1 MSQGKEAWLCVQ
13 RQKAV
18 LWLQPV
24 FVSEEKTGQF
34 HQEFS
39 GSLSGEEEMSFHAN
53 FTSCGSNV
61 VFLNV
66 LDLKWPWG

>member
-1 MSQGKEAWLCVQ
+1 MSQSKGARLCVQ

-24 FVSEEKTGQF
+24 FVSEEKTGHF

-39 GSLSGEEEMSFHAN
+39 GSLSGKEEMSFHAN
-53 FTSCGSNV
+53 FTSYGSNV
-61 VFLNV
+61 VFWNV
-66 LDLKWPWG
+66 VGL